1 MEAYDT
7 SLTKTLGPSLNSFR
21 WNGIVSP
28 TVCSIMNKA
37 GNYIVVA
44 GGEYYDANNTFGA
57 KCTTSEAYQYVS

>member
-1 MEAYDT
+1 MADIIESTERATWDQH
-7 SLTKTLGPSLNSFR
+7 
-21 WNGIVSP
+21 VA
-28 TVCSIMNKA
+28 NKA